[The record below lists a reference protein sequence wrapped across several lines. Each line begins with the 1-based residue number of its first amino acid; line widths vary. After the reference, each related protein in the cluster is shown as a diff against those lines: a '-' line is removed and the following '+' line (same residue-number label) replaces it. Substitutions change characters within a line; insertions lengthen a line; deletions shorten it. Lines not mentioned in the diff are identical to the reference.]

1 MKARMI
7 VNLANL
13 STHKTQEIKQEEK
26 KKAPK
31 AAAVA
36 DDWELDDDDEEDV
49 GRSVDVQNKQIWEDA

>member
-1 MKARMI
+1 MT
-7 VNLANL
+7 LASASG
-13 STHKTQEIKQEEK
+13 STSSTW

-36 DDWELDDDDEEDV
+36 DDWELDDDDDEDV